1 MVRKKRKPSKK
12 HKPHTTSKAAKEKR
26 AAEVKEGE
34 NRASELSERES
45 VIFELLRRR
54 KAASAD
60 DILVELKNHDMTLDA
75 KRSSHSLGVLMKYLT
90 AKACQDGWIIT
101 MIGGGRG
108 AGNKAT
114 YSVEKRF

>member
-1 MVRKKRKPSKK
+1 MPKRKK
-12 HKPHTTSKAAKEKR
+12 HTTTKATKEKR
-26 AAEVKEGE
+26 VAEVKKRE
-34 NRASELSERES
+34 NRATDLSEREA

-54 KAASAD
+54 KAVSTN
-60 DILVELKNHDMTLDA
+60 DILVELKQHAMTLDA